1 MRGPYRIAIADTN
14 QSDLATLEQC
24 LIRAGHSV
32 VLKVDSQQELD
43 QRRSAAS
50 PDIFIVDIELA
61 GMNEVDV
68 SANFLGDGETPVIIT
83 SASDID
89 SLIDRIDE
97 CRAFAFLSKPIREH
111 DLKAA
116 ISIVRQRFHE
126 LKQVR
131 DEASSARQALEDRKV
146 IERAKGILM
155 RDRVIDEPTAFRFLQ
170 DLARKQRQKLSD
182 VAKIFVL
189 GNKALNDDQSDKA
202 IE

>member
-14 QSDLATLEQC
+14 QSDLGILEEC
-24 LIRAGHSV
+24 LIRSGHSV
-32 VLKVDSQQELD
+32 VLKADSQGELD
-43 QRRSAAS
+43 RGRSAVT

-61 GMNEVDV
+61 GMKGIGAC
-68 SANFLGDGETPVIIT
+68 ANFLGQGQTPVIIT
-83 SASDID
+83 SASHID

-131 DEASSARQALEDRKV
+131 DEASSARHALEDRKT
-146 IERAKGILM
+146 IERAKGLLM
-155 RDRVIDEPTAFRFLQ
+155 KERDLDESSAFTYLQ
-170 DLARKQRQKLSD
+170 QLARQHRQKLVD
-182 VAKIFVL
+182 VAKSINL
-189 GNKALNDDQSDKA
+189 GNEALNDLKR
-202 IE
+202 

>member
-14 QSDLATLEQC
+14 QSDLGILEQC

-32 VLKVDSQQELD
+32 VVKVDSQEELD
-43 QRRSAAS
+43 RSFAVQT
-50 PDIFIVDIELA
+50 DIFIVDIDLA
-61 GMNEVDV
+61 GMDGVES
-68 SANFLGDGETPVIIT
+68 SANFLGHGETPVIIT
-83 SASDID
+83 SASHID

-126 LKQVR
+126 LKQVG
-131 DEASSARQALEDRKV
+131 DEATSARQALEDRKV
-146 IERAKGILM
+146 IERAKGVLM
-155 RDRVIDEPTAFRFLQ
+155 RERALDESSAFTFLQ
-170 DLARKQRQKLSD
+170 RLARQHRQKLVD
-182 VAKIFVL
+182 VAKSINL
-189 GNKALNDDQSDKA
+189 AEEALDNRQPFRP